1 MVHAA
6 FWVTTNLSPFY
17 GGSERIGIMVYRSAV
32 IILKT
37 QSEFNVIQYYVVCRT
52 GISFL
57 LSIQYNMALQNH
69 ND

>member
-1 MVHAA
+1 MVHIA

-17 GGSERIGIMVYRSAV
+17 GGTGRIGIMFYRSAV

-37 QSEFNVIQYYVVCRT
+37 QSEFNVVHDYIVGRT
-52 GISFL
+52 VLSFL
-57 LSIQYNMALQNH
+57 LSMQRNMALQNQ